1 MSRMRKVFQNVN
13 ATPTSARETRKL
25 EPKLQ
30 SKRDAY
36 EQAKKKANDAEEARQ
51 AEGEGRG
58 RES

>member
-25 EPKLQ
+25 EP
-30 SKRDAY
+30 DAY